1 MTIPNRLI
9 LASVAD
15 VPLDDVIAVHV
26 AGHDLAVYNVD
37 GTFYASKDRCNH
49 GNARLS
55 DGFLDG
61 GVIEC
66 PLHGGCFNVVS
77 GAPCAAPVTRPM
89 VTYSVEVEDG
99 LVMLAHPEELEVTD
113 VD

>member
-1 MTIPNRLI
+1 MTTPNRLV
-9 LASVAD
+9 LASVKD

-26 AGHDLAVYNVD
+26 AGHDIALYNVD
-37 GTFYASKDRCNH
+37 GTFYASRDLCNH

-61 GVIEC
+61 DVIEC

-77 GAPCAAPVTRPM
+77 GEPCAPPVTHAM
-89 VTYSVEVEDG
+89 VTYSVAVVDDQVV
-99 LVMLAHPEELEVTD
+99 LTAPEELEFENVE
-113 VD
+113 

>member
-1 MTIPNRLI
+1 MAANQLV
-9 LASVAD
+9 LASVKD

-26 AGHDLAVYNVD
+26 AGHDLALYNVD
-37 GTFYASKDRCNH
+37 GKFYASKNVCNH

-61 GVIEC
+61 DVIEC

-77 GAPCAAPVTRPM
+77 GEPCAPPVTHPM
-89 VTYSVEVEDG
+89 VTYSVDVVDG
-99 LVMLAHPEELEVTD
+99 LVVLSAPEELERENV
-113 VD
+113 